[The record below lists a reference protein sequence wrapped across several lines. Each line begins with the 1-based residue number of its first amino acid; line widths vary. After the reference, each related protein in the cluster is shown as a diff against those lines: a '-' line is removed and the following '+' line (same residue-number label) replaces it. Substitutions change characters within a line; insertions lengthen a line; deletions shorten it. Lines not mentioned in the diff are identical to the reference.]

1 MSYEMEF
8 EIGTKVTW
16 ETVNGPRTGVVIN
29 HRGSDYIVDLGNG
42 KCVLV
47 GKGSIKNA

>member
-1 MSYEMEF
+1 MEF
-8 EIGTKVTW
+8 EIGTRVTW

-29 HRGSDYIVDLGNG
+29 HRGNDYIVDIGNG

-47 GKGSIKNA
+47 GKKSIKNA

>member
-1 MSYEMEF
+1 MEF

-29 HRGSDYIVDLGNG
+29 HREVIISLT
-42 KCVLV
+42 LV
-47 GKGSIKNA
+47 TANVSL